1 MKFRNRNMTYKKI
14 FRNRFYDI
22 YDIPRRWN
30 IFLLNGVAASVFT
43 PPILRKMIYKSKGWK
58 IGKNSKIFPKC
69 ISGSKCKLVLGN
81 NSYVN
86 WQAFLDLN
94 DSITIGN
101 NCSIAMRCNFVT
113 TFHDIGSHECRGG
126 ESRTAPIFV
135 GNGCWI
141 GAHCTILPGVI
152 IADGCVIG
160 ANSLVTKDTEPDGL
174 YVGSP
179 AKRIRTL
186 D

>member
-1 MKFRNRNMTYKKI
+1 MTYKKI
-14 FRNRFYDI
+14 FRNRFYNI

-43 PPILRKMIYKSKGWK
+43 TPTLRKIIYKLKGFK
-58 IGKNSKIFPKC
+58 IGKNSKIYPKC
-69 ISGSKCKLVLGN
+69 ICGAKCKLSLGD
-81 NSYVN
+81 NSYIN

-101 NCSIAMRCNFVT
+101 NCSIAMRCNFIT
-113 TFHDIGSHECRGG
+113 SFHDIGPHDYRGG
-126 ESRTAPIFV
+126 KLRTAPIVV

-141 GAHCTILPGVI
+141 GAHCTILPGVK

-160 ANSLVTKDTEPDGL
+160 ANSLVTKDTEPDGV

>member
-1 MKFRNRNMTYKKI
+1 MEYI
-14 FRNRFYDI
+14 LIEWGGSICI
-22 YDIPRRWN
+22 Y
-30 IFLLNGVAASVFT
+30 
-43 PPILRKMIYKSKGWK
+43 PPILRKMIYRFKGFK
-58 IGKNSKIFPKC
+58 IGKNSKIYPKC
-69 ISGSKCKLVLGN
+69 ICGAKCKLILGD
-81 NSYVN
+81 NSYIN

-94 DSITIGN
+94 DNITIGD
-101 NCSIAMRCNFVT
+101 NCSIAMRCNLIT
-113 TFHDIGSHECRGG
+113 SYHNIGPHDFRGG
-126 ESRTAPIFV
+126 KSQTAPIIV

-141 GAHCTILPGVI
+141 GAHCTILPGVK

-186 D
+186 N

>member
-1 MKFRNRNMTYKKI
+1 MEYI
-14 FRNRFYDI
+14 LIEWGGSICI
-22 YDIPRRWN
+22 YP
-30 IFLLNGVAASVFT
+30 
-43 PPILRKMIYKSKGWK
+43 PPILRKMIYRFKGFK
-58 IGKNSKIFPKC
+58 IGKNSKIYPKC
-69 ISGSKCKLVLGN
+69 ICGAKCKLILGD
-81 NSYVN
+81 NSFIN

-94 DSITIGN
+94 DNITIGN
-101 NCSIAMRCNFVT
+101 NCSIAMRCNLIT
-113 TFHDIGSHECRGG
+113 SYHNIGPHDFRGG
-126 ESRTAPIFV
+126 KSQTAPIIV

-141 GAHCTILPGVI
+141 GAHCTILPGVK

-186 D
+186 N

>member
-1 MKFRNRNMTYKKI
+1 MTYKKI
-14 FRNRFYDI
+14 ISNRFYNI

-43 PPILRKMIYKSKGWK
+43 PPIFRKMIYRFKGFK
-58 IGKNSKIFPKC
+58 IGKNSKIYPKC
-69 ISGSKCKLVLGN
+69 ICGAKCKLILGD
-81 NSYVN
+81 NSFIN

-94 DSITIGN
+94 DNITIGN
-101 NCSIAMRCNFVT
+101 NCSIAMRCNLIT
-113 TFHDIGSHECRGG
+113 SYHNIGPHDFRGG
-126 ESRTAPIFV
+126 KSQTAPIIV

-141 GAHCTILPGVI
+141 GAHCTILPGVK

-179 AKRIRTL
+179 AKRIKTL
-186 D
+186 N

>member
-1 MKFRNRNMTYKKI
+1 MNFKKFFRNG
-14 FRNRFYDI
+14 FYNI

-43 PPILRKMIYKSKGWK
+43 PPRLRKYIYTMKGFK
-58 IGKNSKIFPKC
+58 IGKNSKVYPKC
-69 ISGSKCKLVLGN
+69 ICGSKSKLVLGD
-81 NSYVN
+81 NSFVN

-94 DSITIGN
+94 DNITIGN
-101 NCSIAMRCNFVT
+101 NCSIAMRCNFIT
-113 TFHDIGSHECRGG
+113 TFHDVESHECRGG
-126 ESRTAPIFV
+126 MSRTAPIV
-135 GNGCWI
+135 IGDGCWI
-141 GAHCTILPGVI
+141 GACCTILPGVN
-152 IADGCVIG
+152 IAAGCVIG

-186 D
+186 S